1 MANVSAPFGF
11 SQFQGTGS
19 APTYEIVEVPILY
32 SAGAIYFGDAVVPDT
47 TTADGCVKQA
57 LASGSSTVAL
67 AGIFVGCKY
76 LSVSQKRT
84 LWSNYWPGSDV
95 ASTNYVTGY
104 IVNDPNAQFLCQTS
118 NSNTTA
124 TAVTVAKVGQLIG
137 LAVGTGNTANG
148 ISGMTADQY
157 TIGTTATLPFIIR
170 GIYGGSPSAG
180 IPSIGPPGANGTDVT
195 TATGAY
201 NYIIVGFN
209 NVLTQGGGART
220 GIS

>member
-1 MANVSAPFGF
+1 MANTLAPFGF

-19 APTYEIVEVPILY
+19 APTYEMVEMPILY
-32 SAGAIYFGDAVVPDT
+32 NAGAIYFGDAVVPDT
-47 TTADGCVKQA
+47 STADGTIKQA

-84 LWSNYWPGSDV
+84 VWSDYWPGSDV
-95 ASTNYVTGY
+95 ASTQSVLGYV
-104 IVNDPNAQFLCQTS
+104 INDPNAQFLCQTS

-124 TAVTVAKVGQLIG
+124 TAVTYAKVGQLIG
-137 LAVGTGNTANG
+137 LAVGTGSTANG

-170 GIYGGSPSAG
+170 GIYGGNPTSG
-180 IPSIGPPGANGTDVT
+180 IPSVGPPGANGTDV
-195 TATGAY
+195 ASGN

>member
-1 MANVSAPFGF
+1 MANTLAPFGF

-19 APTYEIVEVPILY
+19 APTYEMVTMTAAY
-32 SAGAIYFGDAVVPDT
+32 NAGAIYFGDAVCPVVS
-47 TTADGCVKQA
+47 TATGNIIQA
-57 LASGSSTVAL
+57 AASGSSTTAL

-76 LSVSQKRT
+76 LSVSQKRVI
-84 LWSNYWPGSDV
+84 WNDYWPGSDV
-95 ASTNYVTGY
+95 ASTQTVECYV
-104 IVNDPNAQFLCQTS
+104 INDPNAQFLCQTS

-124 TAVTVAKVGQLIG
+124 TAVLRAKIGQYIG

-157 TIGTTATLPFIIR
+157 TIGTTVTLPFIIK
-170 GIYGGSPSAG
+170 GIYGGDPTAG
-180 IPSIGPPGANGTDVT
+180 VPSIGPPGANGTDI
-195 TATGAY
+195 ASGN

-209 NVLTQGGGART
+209 NILSRANGAGPT

>member
-1 MANVSAPFGF
+1 MANILAPFGF
-11 SQFQGTGS
+11 SQYQGLGTTPS
-19 APTYEIVEVPILY
+19 YEIVEVPIAY
-32 SAGAIYFGDAVVPDT
+32 NAGAIYFGDAVVPVT
-47 TTADGCVKQA
+47 STADGTVKQA

-67 AGIFVGCKY
+67 AGIFVGCEY
-76 LSVSQKRT
+76 MSVSQKRAI
-84 LWSNYWPGSDV
+84 WSNYWPGSDV
-95 ASTNYVTGY
+95 ASTNYVRGY

-124 TAVTVAKVGQLIG
+124 TAVTIAKVGQLIG

-157 TIGTTATLPFIIR
+157 LIGTTDTLPFVIK
-170 GIYGGSPSAG
+170 GIYGGAPSSNIA
-180 IPSIGPPGANGTDVT
+180 SNGPPGTNGTDVT
-195 TATGAY
+195 SGN

-209 NVLTQGGGART
+209 NSLARANGAVT

>member
-1 MANVSAPFGF
+1 MANTLAPFGF

-19 APTYEIVEVPILY
+19 APTYEIVQLPILY
-32 SAGAIYFGDAVVPDT
+32 NATAIYFGDAVVPDT
-47 TTADGCVKQA
+47 TSADGCIKQA

-67 AGIFVGCKY
+67 AGIFVGCEY
-76 LSVSQKRT
+76 MSVSQKRKV
-84 LWSNYWPGSDV
+84 WSNYWPGSDV
-95 ASTNYVTGY
+95 ASTNYAIANVVT
-104 IVNDPNAQFLCQTS
+104 DPNAQFLCQTS

-137 LAVGTGNTANG
+137 LAVGTGNTSNG
-148 ISGMTADQY
+148 ISGMTADQN

-180 IPSIGPPGANGTDVT
+180 IPSVGPPGANGTDVSS
-195 TATGAY
+195 G
-201 NYIIVGFN
+201 NNFIIVGFN